1 MERTYFISDIHFGAG
16 TNSDDSAKLK
26 KLTAFFNYINQP
38 NNRLYI
44 LGDLF
49 DFWFEYK
56 YAVPNQNYS
65 VLFQISKLIENNV
78 AVHFLPGNHDSW
90 IKNFFRDQVGIQVH
104 SDVCTTEIQTK
115 KFYLFHGDGISK
127 KDVGYRLLKRIFRN
141 RFNVF
146 LYRLLHPDL
155 GIPLARLMSST
166 SRKHTTDLVLHDE
179 GDYLDF
185 ATDKFKDGFDFVIVG
200 HSHRPA
206 LERIDHHV
214 FLNLGD
220 WIKHDSYGKFEAGE
234 LTLHFWN
241 G

>member
-1 MERTYFISDIHFGAG
+1 MERTFFISDLHFGAV
-16 TNSDDSAKLK
+16 TYSQESVKLK

-56 YAVPNQNYS
+56 YAVPNQNYP

-78 AVHFLPGNHDSW
+78 EVHFLPGNHDSW
-90 IKNFFRDQVGIQVH
+90 IKNFFRDQVGFHVH
-104 SDVCTTEIQTK
+104 SDVFTTEIQSR

-127 KDVGYRLLKRIFRN
+127 KDVGYRLLKRVFRN
-141 RFNVF
+141 RFNIF
-146 LYRLLHPDL
+146 LYRLLHPDIC
-155 GIPLARLMSST
+155 IPLARLMSST
-166 SRKHTTDLVLHDE
+166 SRKHTADLVLHDE
-179 GDYLDF
+179 ADYLDF
-185 ATDKFKDGFDFVIVG
+185 ATDKFNAGFDYVIVG
-200 HSHRPA
+200 HSHRPV
-206 LERIDHHV
+206 LERIDHHI

-220 WIKHDSYGKFEAGE
+220 WIKHFSYGKFESGE
-234 LTLHFWN
+234 LTLQFWN